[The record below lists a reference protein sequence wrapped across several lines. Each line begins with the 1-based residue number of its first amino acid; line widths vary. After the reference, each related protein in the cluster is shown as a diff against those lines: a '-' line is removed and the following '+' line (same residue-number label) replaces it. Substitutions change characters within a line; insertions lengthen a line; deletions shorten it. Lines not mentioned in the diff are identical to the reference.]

1 MNSEITVT
9 GTTLISLVPAL
20 PEIYLVGAICVLLMA
35 DVFFGEK
42 NRGLAPTLT
51 LLILAGGAAVT
62 LFYANV
68 TQRTLLFSESYVADG
83 LAVLLKLFGFMS
95 MAVALFYSRAYLQRR
110 GMMRGEYYVLA
121 LTALLGI
128 FVIVSANSLLT
139 LYIGVELLSLSLYA
153 MVAFEREN
161 GVAAESAMKYF
172 VLGAIASGML
182 LYGMS
187 LIYGMTGTLML
198 DDLSAMATGEP
209 SLGVILGLVFLVVAV
224 AFKFGAVPFHMWV
237 PDVYTGAPTGVTLF
251 LSTLPKIASFA
262 LAFRLLAH
270 GLGSVGATWQDM
282 LAPLAVLSMVFG
294 NVVAIAQ
301 SNLKR
306 MLAYSAIGNVG
317 FILLGFVAGSEAGYE
332 AALYYTIA
340 YVIMTLGSFGVLVL
354 ASRQGFEAEDLD
366 HFKGLHKRDPL
377 LALSDARAH
386 VFHRWR
392 AAVHRL
398 LGEVQHLP
406 GAVAHRALLAH
417 SHRRG
422 HVRGRRVLLP
432 AHRETYVF
440 RRARRTALRPVERH
454 GRTRRA
460 RPQWIGGAG
469 SGNRAQRIDSTV
481 RTRHRLTQVRHWVNK
496 VCKAATLG

>member
-1 MNSEITVT
+1 
-9 GTTLISLVPAL
+9 
-20 PEIYLVGAICVLLMA
+20 
-35 DVFFGEK
+35 
-42 NRGLAPTLT
+42 
-51 LLILAGGAAVT
+51 
-62 LFYANV
+62 
-68 TQRTLLFSESYVADG
+68 
-83 LAVLLKLFGFMS
+83 
-95 MAVALFYSRAYLQRR
+95 
-110 GMMRGEYYVLA
+110 
-121 LTALLGI
+121 
-128 FVIVSANSLLT
+128 
-139 LYIGVELLSLSLYA
+139 
-153 MVAFEREN
+153 
-161 GVAAESAMKYF
+161 

-198 DDLSAMATGEP
+198 DDLSSMATGDP
-209 SLGVILGLVFLVVAV
+209 SLGVVLGLVFLVVAV

-301 SNLKR
+301 TNLKR

-317 FILLGFVAGSEAGYE
+317 FILLGFVAGTEAGYE

-377 LALSDARAH
+377 LALVMLALMFSTAGVPPFIGFWAKFNIFQALWLTGHFWLILIAAAVSVVGVFYYLRVVKLMYFDAPGDLPSGPSSGFAERAVLALNGFAVLALGVMPNALIQLCARA
-386 VFHRWR
+386 
-392 AAVHRL
+392 
-398 LGEVQHLP
+398 
-406 GAVAHRALLAH
+406 
-417 SHRRG
+417 
-422 HVRGRRVLLP
+422 
-432 AHRETYVF
+432 
-440 RRARRTALRPVERH
+440 
-454 GRTRRA
+454 
-460 RPQWIGGAG
+460 IG
-469 SGNRAQRIDSTV
+469 
-481 RTRHRLTQVRHWVNK
+481 
-496 VCKAATLG
+496 